1 MADPAAQPQPEE
13 ATVTPNLCCGFLA
26 FLFCG
31 DAKVEPMEAPEPSQ
45 DSQKEDSEAPA
56 APEAAPDSP
65 GVLPKLFAAIKE
77 KVVGTSDPAHSE
89 KTHPT
94 RIIPINE
101 TTPEPRHEF
110 DDWHLGEARAPEIQI
125 TAENAKEHQEKLIK
139 ILHGYDCR
147 QKYMARL
154 QLIIQGHL
162 ICEPCCSRSHC
173 PDMQKSL
180 IQLIRC
186 RAYCEDNE
194 HFTML
199 TLIKHWRECTNA
211 ECPVCGPCKNR
222 QGEQAPPPASVPE
235 DPNTPPLVE
244 PLFIDFN
251 GNPFL
256 PMPDIHPLPDW
267 RNFVPDRLREHLQGS
282 IRVAVQEKAVMIEEN
297 AFLASATRGEYYAR
311 LALEVGTTKTTNYN
325 FDFQIYEYNLPETE
339 KIHAA
344 PDSWQSQTPLATR
357 HQEIMKLFIVINQDP
372 FPPESGAHWVNMLL
386 DTAINYEK
394 FWFEK
399 SPTQKVYFKEM
410 RSRAG
415 HHHAQNRVMP
425 LFL

>member
-186 RAYCEDNE
+186 RAYCE
-194 HFTML
+194 
-199 TLIKHWRECTNA
+199 
-211 ECPVCGPCKNR
+211 
-222 QGEQAPPPASVPE
+222 APPPASVPE

-311 LALEVGTTKTTNYN
+311 LALE
-325 FDFQIYEYNLPETE
+325 IYEYNLPETE